1 MAAIVNVF
9 GSLIRSW
16 IFRVIW
22 LFLVAIAPAT
32 VCAQSRSGS
41 MDVRAS
47 VSKTVS
53 LSLAQDVSPTGV
65 DLNAFRN
72 DGALSLVLSGVG
84 IESNL
89 QVAILI
95 RSNTAYNISAS
106 VRSDAAVLTQL
117 KVLSVEATGKSV
129 AADAVTSV
137 SVRRAFDRRPGVSRA
152 GARDLSTSDAS
163 VPFVMLSGPRIS
175 LGGGLDS
182 PQNALKVVLLL
193 SVQPE
198 VSAGSWTIDL
208 KLQGNGTDEP

>member
-41 MDVRAS
+41 MDLRAS

-72 DGALSLVLSGVG
+72 DGALSLVSSGVG

-117 KVLSVEATGKSV
+117 KVLSVEATG
-129 AADAVTSV
+129 
-137 SVRRAFDRRPGVSRA
+137 
-152 GARDLSTSDAS
+152 
-163 VPFVMLSGPRIS
+163 
-175 LGGGLDS
+175 
-182 PQNALKVVLLL
+182 
-193 SVQPE
+193 
-198 VSAGSWTIDL
+198 
-208 KLQGNGTDEP
+208 